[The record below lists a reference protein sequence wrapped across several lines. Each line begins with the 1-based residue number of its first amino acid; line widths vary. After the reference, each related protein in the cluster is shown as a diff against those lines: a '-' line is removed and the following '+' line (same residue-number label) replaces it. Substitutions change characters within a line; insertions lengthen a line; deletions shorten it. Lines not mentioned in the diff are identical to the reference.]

1 MTAPAARGPAKRIP
15 TCKVENDGTL
25 AISECSASLLTSHLK
40 TSVFSDIST
49 PGSSGPF
56 NSAGGTAG
64 TYTPTI
70 PTTMDVYDVDSPP
83 PIEVLDITG
92 SLDAPSDDENL
103 DDQLSEE
110 ENSSEWYSLPLHERW
125 KNVVQ
130 RLIDEEVRW
139 DDDEQPNQEW
149 KPGVRVLDSRERE
162 SLADFNDR
170 NTACPTVLH
179 RLADNFKNDD
189 FNKLPHMT
197 QVKIVAYLL
206 GEDRK
211 ARAQATVDSPDEPV
225 LTRAFTNQNDEF
237 IRFVIKHFYRDH
249 LPDLVD
255 DQDSSGSNCLH
266 YVFKRHLPEAV
277 DDFIRVKSGRKAPRT
292 HRAITLDIT
301 KTLHYLDLLIRVA
314 KPQCIVAT
322 DGDGNTPMHYAMA
335 YRVCRMPTATYKKL
349 ALQLIEVGNKSKDRS
364 RQFNNAQESPYL
376 YFERTR
382 QEFMTQSA
390 RLRSAQK
397 PTQATAAS
405 SIAKRPGRGDIS
417 KPREHETG
425 AAQLNVARV
434 EKGSSMSHAVTKELM
449 MKKPT
454 GDSQESTKP
463 SAAHRTLPA
472 ALQHTKESKRD
483 MEALRSGANK
493 FSMTS
498 LARRETAGLI
508 KNESEG
514 VNLPRASS
522 PALDP
527 TPEPVRGQVEHRKE
541 EVGEKNLEEPKADH
555 DLCVQSAGNVRQQ
568 LKLHYIRNKSDLEAK
583 ELLYGRIASGTL
595 YYTLPHTRI
604 CALHRSAL
612 GTGLLTGEMTACGV
626 FSWRTCM
633 DLIVYILKPRQ
644 ESVLRCLKLEKKDVQ
659 GACRPRLDACK
670 SWRLRRHSLIRQLA
684 SSG

>member
-1 MTAPAARGPAKRIP
+1 MGTSACSSSGDKRYSH
-15 TCKVENDGTL
+15 VQGRQRWDL
-25 AISECSASLLTSHLK
+25 AISECSSSLLTRHLK
-40 TSVFSDIST
+40 ILIFCGIST
-49 PGSSGPF
+49 LGLSGPF
-56 NSAGGTAG
+56 QSSDNTAG
-64 TYTPTI
+64 TYMPTLS
-70 PTTMDVYDVDSPP
+70 TTMDVYDVDSPP

-103 DDQLSEE
+103 DDQLSEDDK
-110 ENSSEWYSLPLHERW
+110 SSEWYSLPLHEKW
-125 KNVVQ
+125 KNVVE

-139 DDDEQPNQEW
+139 DDDEQPGQEW
-149 KPGVRVLDSRERE
+149 KPRVRVLNQRERE
-162 SLADFNDR
+162 SLAAFNDR

-189 FNKLPHMT
+189 FNKLPQMT

-211 ARAQATVDSPDEPV
+211 ARAQATLDSPDEPV
-225 LTRAFTNQNDEF
+225 LTRAFINQNDEF
-237 IRFVIKHFYRDH
+237 IRFIIKHFYEDH
-249 LPDLVD
+249 LSGLVD

-277 DDFIRVKSGRKAPRT
+277 DDFIRAKSSRKAPRT

-301 KTLHYLDLLIRVA
+301 KTLHYLNLLIRVA
-314 KPQCIVAT
+314 KPQCIIAT

-335 YRVCRMPTATYKKL
+335 YRVCRMPAATYKKL

-382 QEFMTQSA
+382 RDFMTQNA
-390 RLRSAQK
+390 RLRSTQK
-397 PTQATAAS
+397 PTQAVATS
-405 SIAKRPGRGDIS
+405 SIAKRPGREDIS

-425 AAQLNVARV
+425 SAQLKVARV
-434 EKGSSMSHAVTKELM
+434 ENGSTMSHAMTKEAM

-454 GDSQESTKP
+454 GDFQESTNP
-463 SAAHRTLPA
+463 SAAPRTLPA
-472 ALQHTKESKRD
+472 ALQHAKESHRD
-483 MEALRSGANK
+483 NAALGAAANK

-514 VNLPRASS
+514 ANLPRASS

-527 TPEPVRGQVEHRKE
+527 TSETVKTIIEHRKE
-541 EVGEKNLEEPKADH
+541 DIGKKNLEEPKADY
-555 DLCVQSAGNVRQQ
+555 DLCIQSAESVRQQ

-595 YYTLPHTRI
+595 YYTLPRTRS

-612 GTGLLTGEMTACGV
+612 AAGSPDG
-626 FSWRTCM
+626 
-633 DLIVYILKPRQ
+633 
-644 ESVLRCLKLEKKDVQ
+644 
-659 GACRPRLDACK
+659 
-670 SWRLRRHSLIRQLA
+670 
-684 SSG
+684 

>member
-1 MTAPAARGPAKRIP
+1 MTAPAARVAPKRIP
-15 TCKVENDGTL
+15 TCKVDNDGTL
-25 AISECSASLLTSHLK
+25 AISECSTSLLTSHLK
-40 TSVFSDIST
+40 ISVFSGIST
-49 PGSSGPF
+49 PELSGPF
-56 NSAGGTAG
+56 KSASNTAG
-64 TYTPTI
+64 TYTHSLS
-70 PTTMDVYDVDSPP
+70 TTMDVYDVDSPP

-92 SLDAPSDDENL
+92 SLDAPSDDENI
-103 DDQLSEE
+103 DDQLSED
-110 ENSSEWYSLPLHERW
+110 ENSSEWYSLPLHEKW
-125 KNVVQ
+125 KNVVE
-130 RLIDEEVRW
+130 RLINEEVRW
-139 DDDEQPNQEW
+139 DDDEQPDQEW
-149 KPGVRVLDSRERE
+149 KPRVRVLDPRERE
-162 SLADFNDR
+162 SLATFNDR

-189 FNKLPHMT
+189 FNKLPHIT

-277 DDFIRVKSGRKAPRT
+277 DDFIRVKSGRKTSRI

-301 KTLHYLDLLIRVA
+301 KTLHYLDLLIRIA

-335 YRVCRMPTATYKKL
+335 YRVCRMPTATYKTL
-349 ALQLIEVGNKSKDRS
+349 ALQLIEVGSKSKDRS

-382 QEFMTQSA
+382 REFMTQNA

-397 PTQATAAS
+397 PTQALAAS
-405 SIAKRPGRGDIS
+405 SIAKRPRRGEIS

-425 AAQLNVARV
+425 AAQPNVARV
-434 EKGSSMSHAVTKELM
+434 ENGSSTSHAMTKEAM
-449 MKKPT
+449 IKKPT
-454 GDSQESTKP
+454 GDSQEITKP
-463 SAAHRTLPA
+463 SAAPRTLPA
-472 ALQHTKESKRD
+472 ASQHTKESKRD
-483 MEALRSGANK
+483 IEASRVVADK
-493 FSMTS
+493 FSVTS
-498 LARRETAGLI
+498 LARRETGGLI

-514 VNLPRASS
+514 ANLPRASS

-527 TPEPVRGQVEHRKE
+527 TSEPVKPRAEHRKE
-541 EVGEKNLEEPKADH
+541 GIGKKNLEEPKADY
-555 DLCVQSAGNVRQQ
+555 DLCIQSAENVRQQ

-595 YYTLPHTRI
+595 LNSPAKRNLCPASI
-604 CALHRSAL
+604 
-612 GTGLLTGEMTACGV
+612 G
-626 FSWRTCM
+626 
-633 DLIVYILKPRQ
+633 I
-644 ESVLRCLKLEKKDVQ
+644 
-659 GACRPRLDACK
+659 
-670 SWRLRRHSLIRQLA
+670 
-684 SSG
+684 SSGSLDRWKDCIWGISL